1 MSDTATIKNVQV
13 TAEGL
18 EELQAE
24 LQQLKEVELPEVITR
39 VATARAHGDLSEN
52 SEYHN
57 AKEDQQLTETRIS
70 EIEDILERA
79 TVIKTTT
86 STSKVGIGLTVIC
99 YLKTDKKKHFS
110 FHIVGE
116 YEAVP
121 AEGKI
126 SSVSPL
132 GQALIGKKKGDEVT
146 VTAPA
151 GEIIYIIKEIK

>member
-1 MSDTATIKNVQV
+1 MTDNNTPKPIQL

-18 EELQAE
+18 EELKSE
-24 LQQLKEVELPEVITR
+24 LQRLKEIELPEVINR
-39 VATARAHGDLSEN
+39 VATARTHGDLSEN

-79 TVIKTTT
+79 TVIKATKNTDKIGVG
-86 STSKVGIGLTVIC
+86 STVDC
-99 YLKTDKKKHFS
+99 YIKEDKKKHFT

-132 GQALIGKKKGDEVT
+132 GKALMNKKKGDEAKVL
-146 VTAPA
+146 APA
-151 GEIIYIIKEIK
+151 GEIIYVIKDIR